1 MGRIAFVFS
10 GQGAQRPGMAS
21 ELYREYAS
29 VRRLFDEAEAIMP
42 GITKLCFEGTPD
54 ELRETRNTQPA
65 MYLADMASAIA
76 LREEGVVADGV
87 AGFHLARFRRY
98 LMPA

>member
-1 MGRIAFVFS
+1 
-10 GQGAQRPGMAS
+10 MAS

-65 MYLADMASAIA
+65 MYLADMASAIT

-98 LMPA
+98 LM